1 MTSHKQVPQRDSFH
15 QLRLVDDTI
24 PNDISM
30 IQDPLYLFVSEI
42 ESFILN
48 KHEVEI
54 NSRRH
59 DVVIQ
64 LHQQRFELI
73 PVERTIPTLKFN
85 WQSK

>member
-1 MTSHKQVPQRDSFH
+1 MISNKKVPQRDSFH

-64 LHQQRFELI
+64 LHQKRFELI
-73 PVERTIPTLKFN
+73 PVE
-85 WQSK
+85 